1 MSSQRYD
8 SAAASVDRSES
19 PAPPRP
25 RRRRKMQAVTMH
37 EVAAR
42 AAVSPST
49 VSLFLRRPSAVSP
62 EAGRAIARAIDD
74 LGYVPNLVAGGLAAA
89 GSRVVSVV
97 VPSVRNAF
105 FAETVAA
112 IERGLTPH
120 GLQVLLGHSD
130 YAEAREEAL
139 VRAALSWSPAAIVLT
154 GLDHGRATRDLLR
167 KARVPV
173 IEMWEL
179 GGPPIDVAVGF
190 RHREAGAMAA
200 RALLDRGRTRLAYL
214 GARLHEDRRAARRAE
229 GFRAAAEAAGVQA
242 RVVSHPAAASTET
255 GGLLLDHALR
265 DVPGLDGVACSNDV
279 VALGALF
286 EAQRR
291 GVAAPEALS
300 LVGFGDLG
308 FAASC
313 NPALTTIRPA
323 ADLIGAEVARLVLAR
338 AAGEAP
344 GATEI
349 DTGCV
354 FVNRRSV

>member
-1 MSSQRYD
+1 MTSQRYEA
-8 SAAASVDRSES
+8 SPTGTAAPES
-19 PAPPRP
+19 PPPT
-25 RRRRKMQAVTMH
+25 RRRRKMQSVTMQ

-49 VSLFLRRPSAVSP
+49 VSLFLRRPAAVAP
-62 EAGRAIARAIDD
+62 QTGRAIARAIDD

-89 GSRVVSVV
+89 GSRVVSVI

-112 IERGLTPH
+112 IERDLAPR

-130 YAEAREEAL
+130 YAERQEEAL

-154 GLDHGRATRDLLR
+154 GLDHGRAVRDLLR
-167 KARVPV
+167 ASRVPV

-179 GGPPIDVAVGF
+179 GAPPIDMAVGF
-190 RHREAGAMAA
+190 HHVEAGAMAA
-200 RALLDRGRTRLAYL
+200 RALLARGRRRVAFL

-229 GFRAAAEAAGVQA
+229 GFRAAAEAGGAAAA
-242 RVVSHPAAASTET
+242 RIVAHPAAASAET
-255 GGLLLDHALR
+255 GGLLLDLALR
-265 DVPGLDGVACSNDV
+265 EVEGLDGVACSNDV

-291 GVAAPEALS
+291 GLAIPDRLS

-323 ADLIGAEVARLVLAR
+323 ADLIGAEVARLILAR
-338 AAGEAP
+338 IGGETP
-344 GATEI
+344 SATEI

-354 FVNRRSV
+354 FVDRRSV